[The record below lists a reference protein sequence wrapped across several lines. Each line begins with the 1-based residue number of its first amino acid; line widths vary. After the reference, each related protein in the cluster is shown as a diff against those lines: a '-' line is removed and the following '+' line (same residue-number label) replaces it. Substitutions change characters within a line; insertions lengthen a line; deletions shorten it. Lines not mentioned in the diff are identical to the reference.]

1 MAIMATD
8 TVKKNKLAVAI
19 TLCLAALPS
28 VAGDWQFTPTL
39 SLDETYS
46 DNVELNQTNE
56 ISSLVSQAAVSLNST
71 YKTRLLNF
79 DFQSTSTNVWYSHD
93 HDLDDDF
100 HSLSSNV
107 NLRLGASGFSVFGS
121 ASIKNQAQNGA
132 RNSLAD
138 IVSGDVVQVERY
150 SAGINYDVNNSDFS
164 LSSSLA
170 ANTSETED
178 RIGERDGFSGN
189 IITSNGS
196 SARHIFWNANG
207 SYQEQENNDL
217 TSRIYQTEIKI
228 GYITGWKFNPF
239 IRYYDEDNKGSLNQ
253 GRTNESNSIGA
264 GFRWE
269 ATPRLNID
277 LSYNTPIG
285 DDLDIDGNEQEEYVD
300 ANINWQ
306 PSIRTQLSANYSQR
320 FYGDSYGL
328 NLTHSNRRLTNTIS
342 YQEQLQSFTRDNYNL
357 INLGFFW
364 CPEGDNTEIA
374 NCYLPGSGDISFDD
388 YQLVNVSDYELIED
402 NVFSLNKGGSW
413 QSTLALPRTT
423 FNFSLR
429 ANERENLETSDID
442 EMLSTS
448 FEVSRKIG
456 GRSTVKFVASYTER
470 KFQVNTDNEREDRY
484 RTITLGY
491 NKSLNKT
498 LNLSVDLRH
507 LNRSSTS
514 QFNYEEGRVT
524 LKITKDF

>member
-8 TVKKNKLAVAI
+8 TVKKNKVAVAI

-28 VAGDWQFTPTL
+28 IAGEWQFTPRL

-56 ISSLVSQAAVSLNST
+56 ISSLVSQAAVSLDSS

-79 DFQSTSTNVWYSHD
+79 DFKSTSTNVWYSHD

-100 HSLSSNV
+100 HSLSSNL
-107 NLRLGASGFSVFGS
+107 NLKLGSSGFSVFGS
-121 ASIKNQAQNGA
+121 ASITNQAQNGA

-138 IVSGDVVQVERY
+138 IVSGDLVQIERY
-150 SAGINYDVNNSDFS
+150 RAGLNYDVSNSDFA
-164 LSSSLA
+164 LSSSITF
-170 ANTSETED
+170 NTSEAED
-178 RIGERDGFSGN
+178 RIGERDGYSGN
-189 IITSNGS
+189 IATSNGTS
-196 SARHIFWNANG
+196 SRHIFWNANG
-207 SYQEQENNDL
+207 SYQEQENNGL
-217 TSRIYQTEIKI
+217 TSRIYQSEIKV
-228 GYITGWKFNPF
+228 GYITGWKLNPF
-239 IRYYDEDNKGSLNQ
+239 IRYYDEDNKGNLNQ
-253 GRTNESNSIGA
+253 GQIAESNSIGA

-277 LSYNTPIG
+277 LSYNKPI
-285 DDLDIDGNEQEEYVD
+285 DDELDVDGNEQDSYID

-306 PSIRTQLSANYSQR
+306 PTIRTQLSANYSQR
-320 FYGDSYGL
+320 FYGDSYGF
-328 NLTHSNRRLTNTIS
+328 NFTHRNRRLTNTIT
-342 YQEQLQSFTRDNYNL
+342 YQEQLQSFTRDNYNF

-364 CPEGDNTEIA
+364 CPDGDGSDIT
-374 NCYLPGSGDISFDD
+374 NCYLPDNGDISFED

-413 QSTLALPRTT
+413 QSSLALPRTT
-423 FNFSLR
+423 FTFSLR
-429 ANERENLETSDID
+429 ANERENLETRDID
-442 EMLSTS
+442 ETLSTS
-448 FEVSRKIG
+448 FEASRKVG

-470 KFQVNTDNEREDRY
+470 KFQVNSDNEREDRY

-491 NKSLNKT
+491 NRALNKT
-498 LNLSVDLRH
+498 LNFSIDLRH
-507 LNRSSTS
+507 LNRSSSS